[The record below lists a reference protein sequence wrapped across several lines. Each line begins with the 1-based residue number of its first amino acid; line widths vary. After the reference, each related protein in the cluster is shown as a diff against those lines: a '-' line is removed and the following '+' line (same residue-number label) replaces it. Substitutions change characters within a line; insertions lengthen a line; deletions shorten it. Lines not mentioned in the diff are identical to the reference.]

1 MPLMAGIPNID
12 FEITLSIPS
21 NQGSPTPDGKPYI
34 AVSSIPPTLSPFA
47 AAFLIMKTAI
57 AKYNAQTQTE
67 FAPKAIFFDMD
78 GVLFDSMPNH
88 AIAWEE
94 VMKEHGLSF
103 TARDCYINE
112 GRTGESVIREAMQ
125 MARHRDATP
134 DEIEQIYAEK
144 SERFHVLAQ
153 QAGGTVVID
162 GVADVLRYVQSQG
175 HQIWVVTGSG
185 MRALLNN
192 LNTALP
198 PVFQPDRMVT
208 AFDVTK
214 GKFVLVFGTEHAG
227 ISDEVIAE
235 ADEFLKIPMCGM
247 VDSLNVSASAA
258 ILIYMLSQRIREQV
272 EDWQLNDAEKLRL
285 LTRWTISSVRD
296 YEGILRKAEQR
307 GDLVVKE

>member
-1 MPLMAGIPNID
+1 MM
-12 FEITLSIPS
+12 T
-21 NQGSPTPDGKPYI
+21 NQ
-34 AVSSIPPTLSPFA
+34 
-47 AAFLIMKTAI
+47 
-57 AKYNAQTQTE
+57 
-67 FAPKAIFFDMD
+67 KAYFFDMD
-78 GVLFDSMPNH
+78 GVLFDSMPHH

-144 SERFHVLAQ
+144 SECFHVLAQ

-185 MRALLNN
+185 MRTLLNN

-214 GKFVLVFGTEHAG
+214 GKPDPEPYLKAWEGSGLSKEQCVVIENAPLGIRSGKAAG
-227 ISDEVIAE
+227 LTVYAVNTGI
-235 ADEFLKIPMCGM
+235 
-247 VDSLNVSASAA
+247 
-258 ILIYMLSQRIREQV
+258 
-272 EDWQLNDAEKLRL
+272 
-285 LTRWTISSVRD
+285 LTREDLAQADQVFDSM
-296 YEGILRKAEQR
+296 AELLSFLQ
-307 GDLVVKE
+307 EQ